1 MLKVTLNVLTFKYS
15 KNLLSTYSYQ
25 VLVSTDFSSSG
36 CLHHGGNMSAWKG
49 IASVLVIGRG
59 QADMTTY
66 SSDLCISG
74 IQNPCTWLP
83 GRV

>member
-74 IQNPCTWLP
+74 I
-83 GRV
+83 